1 MSFLFLYFLLQ
12 TPAKFKWSI
21 DEMANLLP
29 VEIDPED
36 IRRQAVFLSQ
46 ARYELLL
53 VCLSVF
59 FLQL

>member
-46 ARYELLL
+46 AR
-53 VCLSVF
+53 
-59 FLQL
+59 